1 MGQRRKRQRV
11 ADDVA
16 RVTVGGVIV
25 ATVLLLLLP
34 LAITLSMSFDARD
47 CVVQRR
53 AVTRTISAGEDNTA
67 RAVRRFRELA

>member
-11 ADDVA
+11 ADDVG

-47 CVVQRR
+47 CVV
-53 AVTRTISAGEDNTA
+53 
-67 RAVRRFRELA
+67 